1 MMTGMNEAIMNQNDQ
16 MRMRIL
22 EQNQKLK
29 EVRYTNNEVL
39 SLFVSTKWCASVLRA
54 FSESVNILL

>member
-1 MMTGMNEAIMNQNDQ
+1 MNQNDQ

-29 EVRYTNNEVL
+29 EVRFIHNEVL
-39 SLFVSTKWCASVLRA
+39 SLFAQQNG
-54 FSESVNILL
+54 VNSFF

>member
-29 EVRYTNNEVL
+29 EVSFTYNEVL
-39 SLFVSTKWCASVLRA
+39 SLAVFNEMATNRA
-54 FSESVNILL
+54 KILLVII